1 MKTMKSIL
9 AVLMA
14 ICLVACLA
22 VSVAATEAETTVATT
37 EAAGA
42 DAPTSNE
49 ETEAPTETPTEDEHA
64 GHNHG
69 DEETTG
75 EETTT
80 TGEAEEP
87 AAPSVWRIILI
98 VLEVIASVGL
108 ILVVLLQSGKESGL
122 GSAMTGNSD
131 SYMNKSKAGGL
142 DKVLAS
148 ATKWIALGWIVITV
162 LLVVVVKN

>member
-49 ETEAPTETPTEDEHA
+49 ETEAPTEAPTEDEHA

-69 DEETTG
+69 DEETTD
-75 EETTT
+75 EVVT

-148 ATKWIALGWIVITV
+148 ATKWIALGWVVITV

>member
-49 ETEAPTETPTEDEHA
+49 ETEAPTTAPTEATHA
-64 GHNHG
+64 DHG
-69 DEETTG
+69 G

-148 ATKWIALGWIVITV
+148 ATKWIALGWVVITV
-162 LLVVVVKN
+162 LLVVVVNN